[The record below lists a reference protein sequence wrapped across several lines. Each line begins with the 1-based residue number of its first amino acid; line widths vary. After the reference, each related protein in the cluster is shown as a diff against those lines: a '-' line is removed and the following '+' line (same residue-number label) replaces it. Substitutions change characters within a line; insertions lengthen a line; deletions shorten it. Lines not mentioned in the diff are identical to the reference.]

1 MTDSSQL
8 PVKILKFI
16 VVALG
21 LAFVLVAVWR
31 IFVLSS
37 SPIPVTTGTIVAHPG
52 TPIAPETINPNA
64 TVATQD
70 PVLHA
75 TFMAEK
81 YPEPGSPAFAT
92 RAAAVVPYQNSSAY
106 TFQAGVWLAI
116 LGVLFVLFVV
126 TSLML
131 RARLRKAKR

>member
-1 MTDSSQL
+1 MTNPSQF
-8 PVKILKFI
+8 PVKILKFS
-16 VVALG
+16 VVVLS
-21 LAFVLVAVWR
+21 LAFVLVAGWG
-31 IFVLSS
+31 IFALSS
-37 SPIPVTTGTIVAHPG
+37 TPTPTTTGTIVARPG
-52 TPIAPETINPNA
+52 TPVAPETNNPNA
-64 TVATQD
+64 TAATQD

-106 TFQAGVWLAI
+106 TFQVGVWLAI

-126 TSLML
+126 TGLML
-131 RARLRKAKR
+131 RARLRNNKQ